1 VTSGHLREPARRRLA
16 SLLGGWVVAVS
27 LFAGCGGPILA
38 NPPAARHEPPPVASP
53 AARPA
58 DPLPI
63 AFPRDDGPHDRLTE
77 WWYYT
82 GHMRDAAGHRF
93 GFEFVVFRAE
103 RGDFPV
109 TWASHLALTDET
121 RGRFSYAQRL
131 EVGPQADRSP
141 RQGTSAEPTGFA
153 LAVLPAGGRRGPT
166 GKAAPTPWLMSGG
179 PGRSRLEAALNADE
193 ATTAGR
199 DFGLDLELDE
209 TQPVLHDRDGWL
221 DFSAAGGS
229 YYYSRP
235 SMPAR
240 GTLTLDGQPLAVTGQ
255 AWFDHQWGDF
265 IAVGSGGWDWFAVN
279 LADGTDLVLWLVRDG
294 AGVYQLV
301 YGTLRRPDGTVVY
314 LPGEAFSVHATG
326 RWASPRT
333 GAVYPAGWRIVV
345 PGEDLTIDL
354 SPTVAD
360 QELDTRP
367 TSGVVYWE
375 GSQLVRAS
383 LRGRSL
389 SGEAYV
395 ELTGYAP
402 ALPSAPP
409 SPTVSAP

>member
-1 VTSGHLREPARRRLA
+1 MTRGHLRGWALRRLA
-16 SLLGGWVVAVS
+16 CLFGGWVVVAS
-27 LFAGCGGPILA
+27 LFAGCGSPILA

-53 AARPA
+53 VARPA

-63 AFPRDDGPHDRLTE
+63 VFPRDDGPHDRLTE

-82 GHMRDAAGHRF
+82 GHLRDAAGHRF

-121 RGRFSYAQRL
+121 PGRFSYAQRL
-131 EVGPQADRSP
+131 EIGPQADRSP
-141 RQGTSAEPTGFA
+141 RGAGAPAGFA
-153 LAVLPAGGRRGPT
+153 IAVLPASGTPGPP
-166 GKAAPTPWLMSGG
+166 GQPAPTPWLMSGG
-179 PGRSRLEAALNADE
+179 SGQGHLDAALSADE
-193 ATTAGR
+193 AASAGR
-199 DFGLDLELDE
+199 DFGLDLSLDE
-209 TQPVLHDRDGWL
+209 TRPVLHDGDGWL

-235 SMPAR
+235 RMPAR
-240 GTLTLDGQPLAVTGQ
+240 GTLTLDGRPLAVTGQ

-265 IAVGSGGWDWFAVN
+265 IAVGSGGWDWFAVS

-294 AGVYQLV
+294 AGVYRLV
-301 YGTLRRPDGTVVY
+301 YGTLRRPDRTVVY
-314 LPGEAFSVHATG
+314 LPAEAFSVRATEH
-326 RWASPRT
+326 WTSPHS
-333 GAVYPAGWRIVV
+333 GAAYPAGWRIVV

-402 ALPSAPP
+402 ALPSAIP
-409 SPTVSAP
+409 SPAVSAP